1 MSTNNGVRVD
11 ARKVVTGIK
20 TRWSYAHLLEP
31 HAIEEGQT
39 PKYSLSLIIPKD
51 DTKTIQKIKTAIQ
64 AAYKEGE
71 GTLKGN
77 GKTVPALNTLKQ
89 PLRDGD
95 QERPDDEAYRNA
107 YFLNASAA
115 TKPGIVDRNCNP
127 ILDPNEIYSGC
138 YGPVSVNFYAF
149 NKAGNK
155 GIACGLNNVMK
166 WSDGES
172 LGGRATPDVDFAE
185 FADMNEDSGDDS
197 LDFLN

>member
-51 DTKTIQKIKTAIQ
+51 DTKTIQKIKMAIQ

-77 GKTVPALNTLKQ
+77 GKTVPALNTLKK

-95 QERPDDEAYRNA
+95 QERPEDEAYAGPGGPRRGLPR
-107 YFLNASAA
+107 FLTGSLKA
-115 TKPGIVDRNCNP
+115 NC
-127 ILDPNEIYSGC
+127 
-138 YGPVSVNFYAF
+138 
-149 NKAGNK
+149 
-155 GIACGLNNVMK
+155 
-166 WSDGES
+166 
-172 LGGRATPDVDFAE
+172 FAI
-185 FADMNEDSGDDS
+185 
-197 LDFLN
+197 